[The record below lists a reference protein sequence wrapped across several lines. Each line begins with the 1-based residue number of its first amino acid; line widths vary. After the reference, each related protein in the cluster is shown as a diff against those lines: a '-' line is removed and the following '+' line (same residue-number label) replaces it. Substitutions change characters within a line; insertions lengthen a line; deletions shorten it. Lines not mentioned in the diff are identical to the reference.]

1 MTVYKYGKKE
11 ASVIL
16 IQPVG
21 ECIREAHAYL
31 VGWGTDCTLECGK
44 SF

>member
-21 ECIREAHAYL
+21 ECIREVHAYL
-31 VGWGTDCTLECGK
+31 VGWGTDCTPECGK